1 MKKKSFKLFRHN
13 NKSFYS
19 MLLFSFLTILVTSML
34 LLSIFLISI
43 LGTSISSSAQ
53 NYNQQLLAQTNYAI
67 NQLDESVSRL
77 KLSLQ
82 SNKYISAYLSLESTD
97 NTTPVLAEQEVLKQ
111 LLVLP
116 TIDSIYLYNA
126 NLDLLYS
133 SKNGFQNDPDT
144 YEDQEIIS
152 KLNDSDFITSYNGSP
167 IPYKRNPDTN
177 NAEIFTYY
185 IFDTAKTS
193 GKYNAIVINV
203 NSSMLTN
210 SISSMKNFTDGTE
223 SHFVLSDKSNDY
235 IASVLHAKS
244 QKHADFI
251 SSFLKKLSAT
261 NDYNSSYIKIDGTM
275 YFKTHTDK
283 NIYGWHLFNLIP
295 VSVLFQDVF
304 TNILFSLCIIVI
316 VFIFTWMV
324 SRHLAKHLY
333 RPVEI
338 LTNHLNGTISADD
351 LQKDFPFKSDEFQL
365 ILSTVESLQGN
376 NEQLRSI
383 QQKTKYSSTQSCL
396 NELVTNHYTDSPELM
411 EQKINF
417 LGLNYLKTEK
427 LCMAVFKIDKYHLF
441 LSQHTSDELWTLRF
455 ATVNIIEEL
464 VSAQYT
470 CNGFSRDNDQFVL
483 VISCSNE
490 TDLVDFE
497 DRFVLLLQSVQKNI
511 EHYLHFTV
519 STTYSTVF
527 QGIKNL
533 SVIHKQLENS
543 LFLKMRLGHSAIIEP
558 HLIDE
563 VPAEPFQ
570 LSYKATAQLIEHL
583 IHGQSDNAFS
593 VCKTMIQDLFYCDHT
608 EIHSTLLYLV
618 HSIYERLLEKYPML
632 KDVFIEAMRKFLSEL
647 EYAEISDDILN
658 LSKTF
663 FETLCNA
670 VQKSKSDP
678 EQQNSVIA
686 AKRIIE
692 IIQQDYSDNA
702 LCLASIADK
711 IGLSSNYAGQIFKQ
725 YTQKS
730 ISQYILEIRMEKIAY
745 YLQTSNLSLS
755 KILEKVGLEKNNYF
769 YTRFKNYFGMS
780 LNEYRANFQ
789 TKCKDE

>member
-1 MKKKSFKLFRHN
+1 
-13 NKSFYS
+13 
-19 MLLFSFLTILVTSML
+19 MLLLSFLAILVTSMI
-34 LLSIFLISI
+34 LLSTLLISI
-43 LGTSISSSAQ
+43 FFKSISSSSK
-53 NYNQQLLAQTNYAI
+53 NYNKQLLAQTDYTI
-67 NQLDESVSRL
+67 NHLDTSVERL
-77 KLSLQ
+77 KLYLQ
-82 SNKYISAYLSLESTD
+82 SNKSISSYLSMKHADS
-97 NTTPVLAEQEVLKQ
+97 TTPVLASHEILNQ

-116 TIDSIYLYNA
+116 YIDSIYLYNA
-126 NLDLLYS
+126 NLDLFYS
-133 SKNGFQNDPDT
+133 SKTGFQTSLETCEEKELSSNLSNPDFV
-144 YEDQEIIS
+144 
-152 KLNDSDFITSYNGSP
+152 DSYDGSP
-167 IPYKRNPDTN
+167 VPYKQASGTKNT
-177 NAEIFTYY
+177 EIFSYY
-185 IFDTAKTS
+185 ILSPEDTSNTP
-193 GKYNAIVINV
+193 NAIIINL
-203 NSSMLTN
+203 NASMLTN
-210 SISSMKNFTDGTE
+210 SISSMKDFSSETE
-223 SHFVLSDKSNDY
+223 SNFFLLDKNNTY
-235 IASVLHAKS
+235 LTSVLYSKMEKKS
-244 QKHADFI
+244 DFL
-251 SSFLKKLSAT
+251 SSFLEQLATT
-261 NDYNSSYIKIDGTM
+261 NDYDSSYIKINGTT
-275 YFKTHTDK
+275 YFQTHTDK
-283 NIYGWHLFNLIP
+283 NCYGWHLFNLIP
-295 VSVLFQDVF
+295 VSTLFQNVW
-304 TNILFSLCIIVI
+304 TNILLSLFIII
-316 VFIFTWMV
+316 IIFILTWKLC
-324 SRHLAKHLY
+324 RYFAKHLNE
-333 RPVEI
+333 PLEI
-338 LTNHLNGTISADD
+338 LTKHLNEPSSNFGPLKKLS
-351 LQKDFPFKSDEFQL
+351 FKPNEFQL
-365 ILSTVESLQGN
+365 IMSTVTSLKGN

-632 KDVFIEAMRKFLSEL
+632 KDVFIEAMRKFVSEL
-647 EYAEISDDILN
+647 EYVEISDDILN